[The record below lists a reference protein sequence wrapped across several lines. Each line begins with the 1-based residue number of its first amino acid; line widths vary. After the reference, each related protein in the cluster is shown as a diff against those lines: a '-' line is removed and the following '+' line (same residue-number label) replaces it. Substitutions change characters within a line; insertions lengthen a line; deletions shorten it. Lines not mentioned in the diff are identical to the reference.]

1 MLFYTNILAKGN
13 NVFFRGFK
21 DGKRVSQKIDFKPSL
36 YVKSNSKNTQYKSMW
51 GEPLE
56 KLNFDTISEARNFIK
71 QYKDVENFH
80 IFGNFNYGYQFINK
94 VFPNTIDF
102 DTSLLKI
109 VTIDIETTTEFG
121 FPDPRSAQEEIILI
135 TLQDIN
141 THKLTTFGCGPYDV
155 KKPNSEY
162 IKCEDEF
169 DLLRKFINFWKNDYP
184 DVVTGWNCQLFDIT
198 YLSSRIMRVLG
209 DKALNECSPWGFI
222 RQYEVP
228 TARNRTQ
235 LAFDWQGI
243 SVLDFMDLYK
253 KFSYTMVENYK
264 LDTVAYEELGE
275 QKLKN
280 PHATFKE
287 FYTKDWDLFVDYN
300 IRDVELVSALDNKRK
315 IINLILTME
324 IGRAHV

>member
-135 TLQDIN
+135 TLQDI
-141 THKLTTFGCGPYDV
+141 K
-155 KKPNSEY
+155 
-162 IKCEDEF
+162 
-169 DLLRKFINFWKNDYP
+169 
-184 DVVTGWNCQLFDIT
+184 
-198 YLSSRIMRVLG
+198 
-209 DKALNECSPWGFI
+209 
-222 RQYEVP
+222 
-228 TARNRTQ
+228 
-235 LAFDWQGI
+235 
-243 SVLDFMDLYK
+243 
-253 KFSYTMVENYK
+253 
-264 LDTVAYEELGE
+264 
-275 QKLKN
+275 
-280 PHATFKE
+280 
-287 FYTKDWDLFVDYN
+287 
-300 IRDVELVSALDNKRK
+300 
-315 IINLILTME
+315 